1 MISIL
6 CPYSL
11 SRFGGILPLQEELD
25 SLGASLKKNAPK
37 EYLEASHRF
46 VKNLRASGIM
56 AGVPKVGDNA
66 PPFTLPSYKGQPV
79 SLADLR
85 ANGPVIVSFY
95 RGRW

>member
-1 MISIL
+1 ML
-6 CPYSL
+6 
-11 SRFGGILPLQEELD
+11 LQEKLD
-25 SLGASLKKNAPK
+25 AVGASLRKDAPK
-37 EYLEASHRF
+37 EFLEAFHRL
-46 VKNLRASGIM
+46 VENLRASAIM

-66 PPFTLPSYKGQPV
+66 PDFTLPSYHGQTV